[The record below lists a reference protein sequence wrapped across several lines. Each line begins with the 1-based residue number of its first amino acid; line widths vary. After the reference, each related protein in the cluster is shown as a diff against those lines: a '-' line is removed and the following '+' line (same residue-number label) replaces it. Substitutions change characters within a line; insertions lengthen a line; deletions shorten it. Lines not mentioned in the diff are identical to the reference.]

1 MFLLRFSVYLLGII
15 YKAIKK
21 GNHNMGNIIAY
32 LLLGLAA
39 GILSG
44 LVGIGGG
51 ILIVP
56 ALVFLFGFS
65 QQQAQGTTLALLVPP
80 IGILAAWTYY
90 QHGFVNLQ
98 AALFIATGFIAGSFY
113 GARFVTGIP
122 NSTLEKIFGA
132 FLVLIGLKMIFG
144 K

>member
-1 MFLLRFSVYLLGII
+1 
-15 YKAIKK
+15 
-21 GNHNMGNIIAY
+21 MGNILSY

-51 ILIVP
+51 IVIVP
-56 ALVFLFGFS
+56 ALVVLFGFT

-90 QHGFVNLQ
+90 QHGFVNLN
-98 AALFIATGFIAGSFY
+98 AALLIASGFIVGSLL
-113 GARFVTGIP
+113 GARFATGIS
-122 NSTLEKIFGA
+122 NDILGKIFGT
-132 FLVLIGLKMIFG
+132 FLVLIGLKMILG

>member
-1 MFLLRFSVYLLGII
+1 MNDII
-15 YKAIKK
+15 P
-21 GNHNMGNIIAY
+21 Y

-90 QHGFVNLQ
+90 KHGFVDIKV
-98 AALFIATGFIAGSFY
+98 AAIIAVGFIVGSLL
-113 GARFVTGIP
+113 GARFVTGLP
-122 NSTLEKIFGA
+122 NSTLEKVFGT
-132 FLVLIGLKMIFG
+132 FLVIIGLKMILA

>member
-1 MFLLRFSVYLLGII
+1 MD
-15 YKAIKK
+15 
-21 GNHNMGNIIAY
+21 NIISY
-32 LLLGLAA
+32 LVLGLAA

-56 ALVFLFGFS
+56 ALVFLFGFT

-90 QHGFVNLQ
+90 QHDFVNMK
-98 AALFIATGFIAGSFY
+98 AALFIAAGFIVGSFL
-113 GARFVTGIP
+113 GSRFVTGLP
-122 NSTLEKIFGA
+122 NSTLEKVFGT